1 MKYSFSDNA
10 VNCDKT
16 ALPTVSSLPR
26 IVIETLQDVSPERK
40 CFRMVGGVLVE
51 RTVTEILPAL
61 VNNKEQVSNQV
72 GPWDV
77 ELFTDLPMILNYTV
91 IACSL
96 ICTCVDT

>member
-1 MKYSFSDNA
+1 MEVFSYKA

-16 ALPTVSSLPR
+16 TLPTVSSLPR

-61 VNNKEQVSNQV
+61 VNNKEQVSSQV
-72 GPWDV
+72 DLWVV
-77 ELFTDLPMILNYTV
+77 ELFTYLPLLLNHTLTD
-91 IACSL
+91 SL
-96 ICTCVDT
+96 TKPQ